1 MDKKYFISIALLASL
16 GFCFS
21 QTVAAEKRET
31 FNGSTHVMYVNR
43 SDSQLEKKVY
53 TQAEIETEKKKRRQ
67 WQEKKLEKE
76 QQKLEAAKF
85 ATIDNLGTIQAVTIV
100 AQSGTFN
107 IKEDYFGNF
116 MLLGEVKNT
125 GSTTAQFVNIT
136 VKMYDSGNNL
146 LDTDFTY
153 IDGGSVVQLTASGIY
168 TNALKAGEIGF
179 FKLYTYTDYSNVD
192 HYTYSFDYS
201 TYSYALTK
209 ATLQLSG
216 SPHFSNSIGDLKID
230 GDIKNTDCCYLTYFT
245 EVYFAIYNAGGKVID
260 VDFTYVD
267 GSNYTYDSVKGKA
280 GILGTTDT
288 AIAPGATESFTLY
301 TDALYSSFSSY
312 KYAFQW
318 DEVQVSTPTY
328 YILTVQSSPG
338 VGANITVS
346 PSDSNGDSDGYTN
359 FTRTY
364 ESGLSVAITAP
375 SSLNGGAFIKW
386 TIDGTNNTSR
396 TINVTMNS
404 NHTVVAVFAPPTVIT
419 YTLTVQSSGASDVAI
434 TVSPADQTG
443 SSNGTTNFTRTY
455 VANKS
460 VTLTAPSTSDGKY
473 FSKWTVAG
481 SDSLLRT
488 VTVTMSKNITA
499 LANYTNTAP
508 AISLNRNALYFGYV
522 SGGST
527 PALQTFIITN
537 DGNGTLDWSV
547 NENYGAISC
556 SPTSGSDGAIITVSM
571 NPAGYDVGN
580 YSGTLYI
587 TSNNATN
594 SPRALTVHLVV
605 MQAEQN
611 QAPIGDFATPLDSS
625 TVSSSVAVTGWA
637 VDDTGVNSVKIYYE
651 NGNSLGYIGDTVFV
665 DGARSDIQMAY
676 PTYPG
681 SYKAGWGY
689 MLLTNFLPNG
699 DSTYRLHAIAADS
712 EEKTTD
718 LGTRTITVD
727 NTHAVKPFGAIDTPA
742 QGGTASGKSFSSVGW
757 ILTPQPNNIAT
768 NGSTINV
775 YIDGV
780 NKGHPTYNIYRSDIA
795 GFFPGYA
802 NSNGSM
808 ARFYI
813 DTTAYETGYH
823 SIFWIAT
830 DNADNADGIG
840 SRFFTIENTDSS
852 SSRSAKGAQSER
864 LKPVPTDRPPF
875 GDFVSNREHKSYADI
890 PADCVTPIEVKK
902 GFARRAIFQNVLPDE
917 NGISHIDIKENE
929 VMEVNLSRLMGKGSR
944 IAGYLVTGSELK
956 ALPLGSTL
964 DRKNG
969 KFYWLSVA
977 GFIGDYKLAFILE
990 SKNGIIR
997 KDIQVTISPKC
1008 DNK

>member
-1 MDKKYFISIALLASL
+1 MAKRIFITIVLLASL
-16 GFCFS
+16 VFCFS

-31 FNGSTHVMYVNR
+31 FNGSTNVMYVNR

-67 WQEKKLEKE
+67 WQEKNLKKE

-85 ATIDNLGTIQAVTIV
+85 ATAEDLGAIKAVNIV
-100 AQSGTFN
+100 AQTATFN
-107 IKEDYFGNF
+107 AVEDSFGNF
-116 MLLGEVKNT
+116 ILMGEVKNT
-125 GSTTAQFVNIT
+125 GTTTAQYVTINVNL
-136 VKMYDSGNNL
+136 YDAGNNL
-146 LDTDFTY
+146 LAADFSY
-153 IDGGSVVQLTASGIY
+153 IDGGSVVQLSSPGFY
-168 TNALKAGEIGF
+168 TNALKAGDIGF
-179 FKLYTYTDYSNVD
+179 FRLYSFTEYANVD

-201 TYSYALTK
+201 AYPCTSAK
-209 ATLQLSG
+209 ATLKLSG
-216 SPHFSNSIGDLKID
+216 SPFMTNYVDNLRIIGN
-230 GDIKNTDCCYLTYFT
+230 IKNTGCCYLTYFT
-245 EVYFAIYNAGGKVID
+245 EVYFAIYNAAGKVID
-260 VDFTYVD
+260 VNWAYVE
-267 GSNYTYDSVKGKA
+267 GSNYKFNE
-280 GILGTTDT
+280 LMTTST
-288 AIAPGATESFTLY
+288 AIAPGATEGFSLNTQ
-301 TDALYSSFSSY
+301 APYSSYSSY

-318 DEVQVSTPTY
+318 DEAQVYT
-328 YILTVQSSPG
+328 LTVQSSPG
-338 VGANITVS
+338 TGANITVS
-346 PSDSNGDSDGYTN
+346 PSDNNENGNGYTN

-364 ESGLSVAITAP
+364 GPGKSVAITAP

-386 TIDGTNNTSR
+386 TVDGTANTSR

-404 NHTVVAVFAPPTVIT
+404 NHTVVAVFGTPTVTT
-419 YTLTVQSSGASDVAI
+419 YTLTVQSSGVSDAAI

-443 SSNGTTNFTRTY
+443 SSDGTTSFTRTY
-455 VANKS
+455 LANKS
-460 VTLTAPSTSDGKY
+460 VTLTAPSMSRANY
-473 FSKWTVAG
+473 FAKWTIAG
-481 SDSLLRT
+481 SDTISRT
-488 VTVTMSKNITA
+488 VTITMNKNITA
-499 LANYTNTAP
+499 VANYTNFP
-508 AISLNRNALYFGYV
+508 PIISLNRSALYFTYV
-522 SGGST
+522 EGGST
-527 PALQTFIITN
+527 PAPQTFIITN
-537 DGNGTLDWSV
+537 DGNGTLDWWV
-547 NENYGAISC
+547 NNYYDAISC
-556 SPTSGSDGAIITVSM
+556 SPVIGNSNGAIITVSM
-571 NPAGYDVGN
+571 DPAGYDVGS
-580 YSGTLYI
+580 YYGILDI
-587 TSNNATN
+587 VSNGATN
-594 SPRALTVHLVV
+594 SPQHLAVYLEV
-605 MQAEQN
+605 IKAEQN
-611 QAPIGDFATPLDSS
+611 QAPIGDFSTPLDDS

-651 NGNSLGYIGDTVFV
+651 NGNSLGYIGDAVFV
-665 DGARSDIQMAY
+665 DGARSDIQQAY

-699 DSTYRLHAIAADS
+699 DNTYKLHAIAADS
-712 EEKTTD
+712 EGKTTD
-718 LGTRTITVD
+718 LGARTITVD

-742 QGGTASGKSFSSVGW
+742 QGGTASGAKFSNVGW
-757 ILTPQPNNIAT
+757 ILTPHPNNIAT

-830 DNADNADGIG
+830 DNAGNADGIG
-840 SRFFTIENTDSS
+840 SRFFTIENIDSS
-852 SSRSAKGAQSER
+852 SSQFTKSAQVER
-864 LKPVPTDRPPF
+864 LKPVPADRPSF
-875 GDFVSNREHKSYADI
+875 GDFVSNREQKSYADI

-929 VMEVNLSRLMGKGSR
+929 VMEIDLSRLMGKGSR

-969 KFYWLSVA
+969 KFYWLPVA
-977 GFIGDYKLAFILE
+977 GFMGDYKLAFIVE
-990 SKNGIIR
+990 SKSGIIR
-997 KDIQVTISPKC
+997 KDIQVTISP
-1008 DNK
+1008 